1 MAPLSTIPL
10 PLPVNQPP
18 PGYGWEERDMSV
30 LSTTTAFDTGIE
42 QRDTFLGQPR
52 CIICGLA
59 HSILL
64 QHCHIIRDS
73 ELHIW
78 SNLKARHWIPSQAK
92 AHPRHE
98 PRDGLLMCIHH
109 HIMFDAYNFFIRF
122 VPDTRKFVFV
132 NYSNEPILQQFH
144 GKAIALDIKD
154 HYAPFPSLFIL
165 HEMRVRGFRP
175 FEPIEPD
182 MPDDG
187 PWQDWI
193 TSDGV
198 FDNVS
203 DSFKRDS
210 PPDNGDNNNDNSF
223 STQLQPQHQPTTT
236 STGDASSGKRRV
248 TLNADVIAEIL
259 AATRVMPS
267 WKACQMEGT
276 SWTGTAQ
283 ENIEK
288 YVSSIGIDSPQR

>member
-10 PLPVNQPP
+10 PLPANKPP
-18 PGYGWEERDMSV
+18 PGYGWEERDISV
-30 LSTTTAFDTGIE
+30 LSTTTAFNTGIE
-42 QRDTFLGQPR
+42 RRDTFLGQLR
-52 CIICGLA
+52 CIICGHLSPPEA
-59 HSILL
+59 
-64 QHCHIIRDS
+64 
-73 ELHIW
+73 
-78 SNLKARHWIPSQAK
+78 NLKYI
-92 AHPRHE
+92 
-98 PRDGLLMCIHH
+98 
-109 HIMFDAYNFFIRF
+109 
-122 VPDTRKFVFV
+122 RKFVLV
-132 NYSNEPILQQFH
+132 NYSNKLSLQQFH

-154 HYAPFPSLFIL
+154 RYTPFPSLFIL
-165 HEMRVRGFRP
+165 HEMRVRGFHP

-210 PPDNGDNNNDNSF
+210 PPDNGDNNNNNSF
-223 STQLQPQHQPTTT
+223 STQSQPQHQPTT
-236 STGDASSGKRRV
+236 STGGASSGKRKV
-248 TLNADVIAEIL
+248 TMNADVIAEIL
-259 AATRVMPS
+259 AATRAMPS

-288 YVSSIGIDSPQR
+288 YVSSIGIDHDVDPGGSRQPNPNLQDESIGWMS